1 MLFATS
7 CSEEAADA
15 CLVNDDGADD
25 EACDDSC
32 DERPECGPG
41 EFTPCRAM
49 LRLALRCSLGVT
61 AAYSLSMSAGA
72 RRADNHLTIVA
83 TGGTFDKD
91 YPRSTRGYAFEI
103 DEPAAGR
110 VLDGM
115 PFLGLSYDVVSVCRK
130 DSTEIDDSDRAAIAG
145 AVASAAGRLVV
156 VTHGTDTLIESA
168 RHVAR
173 SGSAAGKSVVFC
185 GAMKPERFK
194 DSDAAFNLAAPSRR
208 RGGRPAASPFRRPR
222 LRLRRRVAQH
232 GTGLCGPADGGRT

>member
-1 MLFATS
+1 
-7 CSEEAADA
+7 
-15 CLVNDDGADD
+15 
-25 EACDDSC
+25 
-32 DERPECGPG
+32 
-41 EFTPCRAM
+41 M

-194 DSDAAFNLAAPSRR
+194 DSDAAFNLGGAVAAAGVLPPGSVAVCM
-208 RGGRPAASPFRRPR
+208 GGRVFDCDDAWRNTE
-222 LRLRRRVAQH
+222 
-232 GTGLCGPADGGRT
+232 TGLFCGPADGEPPP

>member
-1 MLFATS
+1 
-7 CSEEAADA
+7 
-15 CLVNDDGADD
+15 
-25 EACDDSC
+25 
-32 DERPECGPG
+32 
-41 EFTPCRAM
+41 M

-61 AAYSLSMSAGA
+61 AAYSLSMTASA

-130 DSTEIDDSDRAAIAG
+130 DSTEIDADDRAAIAG

-194 DSDAAFNLAAPSRR
+194 DSDAAFNFGAAVGATSLLPPGAVVIVM
-208 RGGRPAASPFRRPR
+208 GGNVIDCAKAERDLQNGLFVERSAAAA
-222 LRLRRRVAQH
+222 VQ
-232 GTGLCGPADGGRT
+232 

>member
-1 MLFATS
+1 
-7 CSEEAADA
+7 
-15 CLVNDDGADD
+15 
-25 EACDDSC
+25 
-32 DERPECGPG
+32 
-41 EFTPCRAM
+41 M

-61 AAYSLSMSAGA
+61 AAYSLSMTASSAGA

-130 DSTEIDDSDRAAIAG
+130 DSTEIDAADRAAIAG

-194 DSDAAFNLAAPSRR
+194 DSDAAFNLGGAVAAAGVLPPGSVAVCM
-208 RGGRPAASPFRRPR
+208 GGRVFDCDDAWRNTE
-222 LRLRRRVAQH
+222 
-232 GTGLCGPADGGRT
+232 TGLFCGPAAGEPPP